1 MATKACCR
9 TCKHCLSGQ
18 VALYSLCRLRKIRIH
33 PDMASFALCH
43 HWTQCAPSLPSL
55 KEQAIESVLD
65 KQLDFGR
72 ELVSKDI

>member
-1 MATKACCR
+1 
-9 TCKHCLSGQ
+9 
-18 VALYSLCRLRKIRIH
+18 
-33 PDMASFALCH
+33 MASFALCH